1 MRNLTR
7 GSCGGNNPDS
17 LVFGQAVYP
26 GILRGR
32 STMRWWMARHAWRRR
47 MPGGGRILRIVHE
60 DAIPVIKHVLLAH
73 GQVYAHASTATSSLS
88 RSLISMVSL
97 NSGQRC
103 STASMPPTVNSTMRS
118 VFRVKVL
125 GVALQCAEHLQTAEV
140 AQRFG
145 QFKRAVRA
153 CQQGQVVEALTLLWI
168 GERGGDAVSPLFLG
182 IAVRIGGA
190 VDRNRFDL
198 MQDG

>member
-1 MRNLTR
+1 
-7 GSCGGNNPDS
+7 
-17 LVFGQAVYP
+17 
-26 GILRGR
+26 
-32 STMRWWMARHAWRRR
+32 
-47 MPGGGRILRIVHE
+47 
-60 DAIPVIKHVLLAH
+60 
-73 GQVYAHASTATSSLS
+73 
-88 RSLISMVSL
+88 MVSL

-103 STASMPPTVNSTMRS
+103 STASILAVNSTMRS
-118 VFRVKVL
+118 VFRSKVL

-182 IAVRIGGA
+182 IAVP
-190 VDRNRFDL
+190 DR
-198 MQDG
+198 GCG